1 MSDNT
6 KKKKQFRL
14 PHMYLVIAI
23 LMLFVSLL
31 TYVVPAGS
39 YTRGDNGAVDPDS
52 FTYTDS
58 SPVGILSFLH
68 PSIRALW
75 TVRA

>member
-23 LMLFVSLL
+23 LMLLSL
-31 TYVVPAGS
+31 
-39 YTRGDNGAVDPDS
+39 
-52 FTYTDS
+52 
-58 SPVGILSFLH
+58 IQ
-68 PSIRALW
+68 I
-75 TVRA
+75 